1 MAVKAAK
8 ANAIDGPD
16 VIGLLARSVPTRLL
30 DISRT
35 GCLLESHQHLEDG
48 MVGELRLHV
57 DRQVFLDDVRVTRCV
72 LVKGSGSVY
81 RIGAEFL
88 QTRRPGDRSI
98 RLAVGTLLRELMTR
112 RPQVRAAGR
121 KPSKTRDGN
130 GTPSPA
136 IVNPVPSTG
145 EKAS

>member
-1 MAVKAAK
+1 MAVKSIK
-8 ANAIDGPD
+8 ANAIDRPD

-35 GCLLESHQHLEDG
+35 GCLLESHQRLEDG
-48 MVGELRLHV
+48 TVGELRLHV
-57 DRQVFLDDVRVTRCV
+57 DRQVFVDDVRVTRCV

-81 RIGAEFL
+81 RVGAEFL

-98 RLAVGTLLRELMTR
+98 RLAVGTLMRELMSRRPQDRSATR
-112 RPQVRAAGR
+112 RPS
-121 KPSKTRDGN
+121 KPRDGK

-136 IVNPVPSTG
+136 IVNTVPSTG
-145 EKAS
+145 EEAS